1 MKKGKPIRRKSRM
14 CRPLHVKKTQ
24 SSIRVDRWRRQESKE
39 QLGNFYW

>member
-14 CRPLHVKKTQ
+14 CRPLRVKKTQ
-24 SSIRVDRWRRQESKE
+24 SSIRVDRWRRQESKK